1 MKDVPMK
8 VLIMTLGTRGDVQ
21 PFIAL
26 ARGLMAA
33 GHEVV
38 LTAPQRFEGSLPAK
52 ACRSRAWTT
61 ARCG

>member
-1 MKDVPMK
+1 MK

-26 ARGLMAA
+26 ARGL
-33 GHEVV
+33 
-38 LTAPQRFEGSLPAK
+38 LAPGTKWCSPRRNGLPGSPLVTG
-52 ACRSRAWTT
+52 CRSRAWTT